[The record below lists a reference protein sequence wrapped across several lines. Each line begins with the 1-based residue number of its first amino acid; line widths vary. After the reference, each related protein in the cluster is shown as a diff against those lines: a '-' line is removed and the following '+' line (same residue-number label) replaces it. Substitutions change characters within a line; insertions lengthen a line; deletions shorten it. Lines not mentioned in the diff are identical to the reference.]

1 MLLRLLPI
9 LCVFLAGIGVALQAP
24 TNAALSRTT
33 GSVILAA
40 LTSFAVG
47 TLVLLG
53 VWLLVDRTSLG
64 TLRNAPAWTLAGG
77 LYGAFFVACFA
88 FAAPRLGLATAL
100 TIAIASQLATA
111 IVLDHFGLLQL
122 RAAPISAGK
131 LLGIALVLAG
141 VVLVRRG

>member
-9 LCVFLAGIGVALQAP
+9 LCVFVAGIGVALQAP
-24 TNAALSRTT
+24 TNAALSRST

-40 LTSFAVG
+40 LTSFTVG
-47 TLVLLG
+47 TLVLIG
-53 VWLLVDRTSLG
+53 AWLLVDRTSLA
-64 TLRNAPAWTLAGG
+64 TLRSAPAWTLAGG
-77 LYGAFFVACFA
+77 FYGAFFVACFA

-122 RAAPISAGK
+122 RVAPISAGK
-131 LLGIALVLAG
+131 LLGIAFVLAG